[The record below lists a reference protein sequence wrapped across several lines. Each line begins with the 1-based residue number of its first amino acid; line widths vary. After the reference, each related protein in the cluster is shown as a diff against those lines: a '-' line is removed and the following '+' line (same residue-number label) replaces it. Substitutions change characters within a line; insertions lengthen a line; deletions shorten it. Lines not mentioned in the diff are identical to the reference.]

1 MRTNINLSLLV
12 IFLFLMA
19 SCNRQECQMCTTI
32 NEDGSCTRSVEFHA
46 TSAQLASGKLDTLG
60 NVFRTSCNWKLSWH
74 VKGEKNMHPFP
85 MDKKSYDSIQ
95 TATDGRISDTVVVC
109 ASNEWASVEEMGRQ
123 TCFNLDSTVTL
134 KPRTELKRSFRWFYT
149 YYSYREIYPQQK
161 LYFKIPLLKFMS
173 KDEIG
178 YWFTGTPNLGQGLS
192 GIELDD
198 MMSGIKEKYS
208 NWLTANYFESV
219 YDLIVNNYQMVKKAP
234 VNKQNFI
241 SLHDSLQRI
250 FISKGFDILD
260 AGSTNTAL
268 RKFFHSDAYS
278 SLVNDDELTEK
289 ASKSSTIYMALLQFS
304 VDYQL
309 VMPGHILNSG
319 NGIVSR
325 SDVGQNH
332 EIITYR
338 LTGERLIPGDYVIA
352 AESRVTNIWAFIVL
366 GIIVLIALFCISYKA
381 RKKIC

>member
-12 IFLFLMA
+12 IFLFLMS
-19 SCNRQECQMCTTI
+19 SCNRQECQMSTTI

-46 TSAQLASGKLDTLG
+46 TSAQLASGKLDTLN
-60 NVFRTSCNWKLSWH
+60 NVFRTSSNWKLSWH
-74 VKGEKNMHPFP
+74 VKGEKNIHPFP
-85 MDKKSYDSIQ
+85 MSKKSYDSIYVASGGKI
-95 TATDGRISDTVVVC
+95 TNAVVVR
-109 ASNEWASVEEMGRQ
+109 ASNEWASAEEMGRQ
-123 TCFNLDSTVTL
+123 TCFNLDISRTL

-149 YYSYREIYPQQK
+149 YYSYREIYPKQE

-178 YWFTGTPNLGQGLS
+178 YWFTGSPNLGQGLS
-192 GIELDD
+192 GIELDN
-198 MMSGIKEKYS
+198 MMSGMKERYS
-208 NWLTANYFESV
+208 NWLITNYFEAI

-234 VNKQNFI
+234 VDKQSFI
-241 SLHDSLQRI
+241 SLHDSLQQI
-250 FISKGFDILD
+250 FISNGFDILD

-289 ASKSSTIYMALLQFS
+289 ASKSIAIYMALMQFS
-304 VDYQL
+304 VDYEL
-309 VMPGHILNSG
+309 VMPGHIMNSG

-325 SDVGQNH
+325 SDVGQNQ

-338 LTGERLIPGDYVIA
+338 LTGERLIPSDYIIT

-366 GIIVLIALFCISYKA
+366 GIIVLLALFCISYKA
-381 RKKIC
+381 RKRIC